1 MATTIKVS
9 HRVKAML
16 KERKEALGVRS
27 VDEVLERQLTESQE
41 EVGAGTAA
49 GVRRKRVRRAEEEEE
64 EKRVPQLLSYEILVR
79 EPAALKWFTGMKE
92 QALNW
97 TMEALR
103 DAVIILSSFNGFAF
117 CGDIKVAWAM
127 MLAVIV
133 VPSNLALLAEEEHP
147 DA

>member
-16 KERKEALGVRS
+16 KERKETLGLKS
-27 VDEVLERQLTESQE
+27 VDEVLERQFIESQD
-41 EVGAGTAA
+41 EVGAAAAA
-49 GVRRKRVRRAEEEEE
+49 GVRRKRARKADDEEEH
-64 EKRVPQLLSYEILVR
+64 KRVPQLLSYEILVR

-103 DAVIILSSFNGFAF
+103 DAVIIL
-117 CGDIKVAWAM
+117 
-127 MLAVIV
+127 
-133 VPSNLALLAEEEHP
+133 
-147 DA
+147 